1 MQNFIWFILS
11 GLLGCIGNELT
22 GRYRGEVQYLCRN
35 ERLITPKGSGVQD
48 VEILYKKQP
57 IETLSV
63 AKMLIINNSQK
74 ELTKK
79 DLYRGGLQIK
89 ATGKGKILRVDFLES
104 TDSSN
109 IYQADIDNN
118 GKIAYIK
125 FHHINPGNAWLFQI
139 FHTGQSGKE
148 LACECNATGITKTR
162 KIMIIGK
169 NIGELLL
176 LLPFQIFCYAFLLAI
191 GLIMCEKSG
200 GLHWLF
206 IFPLLLI
213 VALVFSYVLTWEL
226 PERFTGWYKLARKNG
241 F

>member
-22 GRYRGEVQYLCRN
+22 RRYRGEVQYLCRN

-74 ELTKK
+74 ELTEN
-79 DLYRGGLQIK
+79 DLYKGGLQIK
-89 ATGKGKILRVDFLES
+89 ATGKGKILRVDFLDS

-148 LACECNATGITKTR
+148 LTCECNATGITKTQR
-162 KIMIIGK
+162 IMIIGK
-169 NIGELLL
+169 SARELLL
-176 LLPFQIFCYAFLLAI
+176 LLPLQISFYIFLLSLAFRI
-191 GLIMCEKSG
+191 CESTG
-200 GLHWLF
+200 WLHWFFPLPLF
-206 IFPLLLI
+206 ILI
-213 VALVFSYVLTWEL
+213 TLILINVIVWEL
-226 PERFTGWYKLARKNG
+226 PKRFTGWYKLAQKNG